1 MYQINRIARYVTL
14 RNSLILGFALIG
26 LMILLYLLLFPP
38 DTGSAQT
45 IRVQSA
51 TVRPTIGLNE
61 TAESPPSD
69 ATTSAIYMIIENTRD
84 EDVTLVAA
92 QTNAAA
98 DTQLHQT
105 IIEGD
110 VARMEALPDGIVIPA
125 GEIVSLAPG
134 NQHIM
139 LMSLPQHLRTG
150 DEIAVTLTFDDGTTI
165 TQNAVVE

>member
-38 DTGSAQT
+38 ENDTAQT
-45 IRVQSA
+45 IVVRSA
-51 TVRPTIGLNE
+51 VVRPTIGLNE
-61 TAESPPSD
+61 TVESPPGD
-69 ATTSAIYMIIENTRD
+69 ATTSAIYMIIENTRN
-84 EDVTLVAA
+84 EGIRLVEVE
-92 QTNAAA
+92 TNAAA
-98 DTQLHQT
+98 FSELHQT

-110 VARMEALPDGIVIPA
+110 VARMEALPEGILIPA

-150 DEIAVTLTFDDGTTI
+150 DEIAVTLKFDDDTII
-165 TQNAVVE
+165 TQNAIVE